1 MSYPLRVVVLGYI
14 VRGPLGGM
22 TWHHLQYV
30 AGLARLGHEVFFIE
44 LGGEYEDCYNP
55 RENRMTSDPAA
66 GLEFIARTF
75 ARTGLSDRWAYFD
88 GRTAQW
94 CGRSQAQVDRVIS
107 DADLLLNISGVNPL
121 DGGLRDVPVRILV
134 DTDPVFT
141 QIRHLTDPV
150 AMSLAKQH
158 TVFCTFGENIGGP
171 TSDVPDDGLPWL
183 PTRQPVVL
191 DLWTPTPGPASG
203 AFSTVMQWNSYASRR
218 HEGREF
224 GMKSVSF
231 APYMD
236 LPERVDA
243 EFELAIGSELA
254 PIQLLRECGWRVRSA
269 LPVTRDPWT
278 YQRFIQRSK
287 GEFSVAKH
295 GYVSARSGWFSE
307 RSAVYL
313 ASGRPVVVQ
322 DTGFTNWMET
332 GYGALAFTTP
342 DEAVAALERVCATY
356 ELHCD
361 AARALAERYFDARV
375 VLPQLLAHAMG
386 ATL

>member
-1 MSYPLRVVVLGYI
+1 
-14 VRGPLGGM
+14 
-22 TWHHLQYV
+22 
-30 AGLARLGHEVFFIE
+30 
-44 LGGEYEDCYNP
+44 
-55 RENRMTSDPAA
+55 
-66 GLEFIARTF
+66 
-75 ARTGLSDRWAYFD
+75 
-88 GRTAQW
+88 
-94 CGRSQAQVDRVIS
+94 
-107 DADLLLNISGVNPL
+107 
-121 DGGLRDVPVRILV
+121 
-134 DTDPVFT
+134 
-141 QIRHLTDPV
+141 
-150 AMSLAKQH
+150 
-158 TVFCTFGENIGGP
+158 
-171 TSDVPDDGLPWL
+171 
-183 PTRQPVVL
+183 
-191 DLWTPTPGPASG
+191 
-203 AFSTVMQWNSYASRR
+203 
-218 HEGREF
+218 
-224 GMKSVSF
+224 MKSVSF

-375 VLPQLLAHAMG
+375 VLPQQLAHAMG